1 MTERRA
7 GPDHSLYAHSPRPGR
22 TPLRWPSDA
31 RIALGVFLYFE
42 YWEFDPPKRTIYDK
56 RHDGALGGLFPNYKV
71 HSQFEYGN
79 RVGIVRV
86 LDLFDRHGLPV
97 TVAANAGACE
107 KYPYLVDQFRA
118 RGYEFA
124 AHGAFAT
131 RMLSSAMSEGEERAA
146 IAHSLDMIERAT
158 GTRPRGWIG
167 QDYGESTITP
177 RLLAEAG
184 LRYVADWGNDDQPYL
199 LNTTPPLVSVPNQA
213 EWDDVQMIWHRRIH
227 PSVWRDTALEAF
239 AQLRADGADSAT
251 MFGLH
256 IHPWLAGQPHRI
268 GYLEAVVEKVAA
280 TSHVWRA
287 TAGALADHIAVASSS
302 PSRA

>member
-31 RIALGVFLYFE
+31 RIALVVFLYFE
-42 YWEFDPPKRTIYDK
+42 YWELDPPNVAIYDK
-56 RHDGALGGLFPNYKV
+56 RHDGAIGGLFPNYKV

-86 LDLFDRHGLPV
+86 LDLLDRHKLPV
-97 TVAANAGACE
+97 TVAANSGACE
-107 KYPYLVDQFRA
+107 KYPYLVQQFRE

-131 RMLSSAMSEGEERAA
+131 RMLSSAMSEADERTA
-146 IAHSLDMIERAT
+146 IAHSLDTIERAT

-167 QDYGESTITP
+167 QDYGESTMTP

-184 LRYVADWGNDDQPYL
+184 LRYVADWGNDDQPYV
-199 LNTTPPLVSVPNQA
+199 LNTARPLVSVPNQA
-213 EWDDVQMIWHRRIH
+213 EWDDVQMIWHRKVH
-227 PSVWRDTALEAF
+227 PSVWRDAALEAF
-239 AQLRADGADSAT
+239 AQLHTDGADSGT
-251 MFGLH
+251 VFGLH
-256 IHPWLAGQPHRI
+256 IHPWLTGQPHRI
-268 GYLEAVVEKVAA
+268 GYLEEVVEKIAA
-280 TSHVWRA
+280 ASDVWRA
-287 TAGALADHIAVASSS
+287 TASGIAEQVAA
-302 PSRA
+302 R